1 MCSLSKYL
9 SKQTQTVSL
18 NLFQFFSLNFTT
30 ILLLSLL
37 SGVCA
42 LLYSY
47 KAYFGSSGHSVVTLV
62 PQMLELQA
70 TIQGE
75 REGYKVAD
83 NIWDRRQAR
92 LAESLVGEGE
102 SLAKRFT
109 HGNEEYPLEHFEK
122 TDLGMFEIQKLKI

>member
-1 MCSLSKYL
+1 M
-9 SKQTQTVSL
+9 
-18 NLFQFFSLNFTT
+18 
-30 ILLLSLL
+30 
-37 SGVCA
+37 
-42 LLYSY
+42 
-47 KAYFGSSGHSVVTLV
+47 TLV

-122 TDLGMFEIQKLKI
+122 TDLGTHSKIEIVEI